1 METVVIAGLGLIG
14 GSLAR
19 NIQMHKQV
27 HLIGV
32 DQRESTLEYALKHE
46 IIDEASSSFEEAAR
60 KADIIILAAPVS
72 KSVGLLKELDSM
84 ELENEVL
91 VTDVS
96 SVKGPIF
103 RQAASLQSDKV
114 CFVGGHPMAGSHKH
128 GIEASK
134 AHLFENAIYVLTPVQ
149 RAKESDIKR
158 VESLL
163 DGTKSTFITLTAEE
177 HDEMTGVVSHFPHLI
192 ASALVQQAKKWEA
205 KHSFLPKLA
214 AGGFRDITRIASS
227 NPGMWQDIFF
237 QNKEKMGVLLDDWI
251 EEMQAFRKL
260 LAEDQGSQIHTYLEE
275 AKQYR
280 DGLEPRKK
288 GAIPGYYDLYVDIT
302 DRPGAL
308 QKVLT
313 IVADAGLSIVNIQIL
328 ELREGLTGVLRLS
341 FSEQKI
347 QLKAKGVLEVFGY
360 EVKIED

>member
-19 NIQMHKQV
+19 NIHTHQDV

-32 DQRESTLEYALKHE
+32 DQRESTLAYALQHH
-46 IIDEASSSFEEAAR
+46 IIDEAMTSFQEAAS
-60 KADIIILAAPVS
+60 KADIILLAAPVS
-72 KSVGLLKELDSM
+72 KSVELLLQLDSID
-84 ELENEVL
+84 LQKDVL

-103 RQAASLQSDKV
+103 QQAAALRSDRIT
-114 CFVGGHPMAGSHKH
+114 FVGGHPMAGSHKQ

-134 AHLFENAIYVLTPVQ
+134 AHLFENAIYVMTPVQ
-149 RAKESDIKR
+149 QATDVHIDRLKQ
-158 VESLL
+158 LL
-163 DGTKSTFITLTAEE
+163 SGTKSTFITLSAEE
-177 HDEMTGVVSHFPHLI
+177 HDEMTGVVSHFPHFI

-237 QNKEKMGVLLDDWI
+237 QNKEKMAVLLDDWI
-251 EEMQAFRKL
+251 REMQTFRTL
-260 LAEDQGSQIHTYLEE
+260 LAEDKREEIHTYLTD
-275 AKQYR
+275 AKSYR

-302 DRPGAL
+302 DQPGAL
-308 QKVLT
+308 QKVLAV
-313 IVADAGLSIVNIQIL
+313 IADAGLSIVNIQIL

-341 FSEQKI
+341 FAEQKM

-360 EVKIED
+360 EVKIQD

>member
-19 NIQMHKQV
+19 NIRQHKEV

-32 DQRESTLEYALKHE
+32 DHKESTLKYALQHG
-46 IIDEASSSFEEAAR
+46 IIDEASVSFQAAVQ
-60 KADIIILAAPVS
+60 KADIILLAAPVS
-72 KSVGLLKELDSM
+72 KSVELLQELDDM
-84 ELENEVL
+84 KLEKEVL

-103 RQAASLQSDKV
+103 RQAASLCSDKIV
-114 CFVGGHPMAGSHKH
+114 FVGGHPMAGSHKH

-134 AHLFENAIYVLTPVQ
+134 AHLFENAIYVLTPVK
-149 RAKESDIKR
+149 RAEESDLDRLKD
-158 VESLL
+158 LL

-192 ASALVQQAKKWEA
+192 ASALVQQAKKWET

-237 QNKEKMGVLLDDWI
+237 QNKEKMALLLDDWI
-251 EEMQAFRKL
+251 EEMQKFRKL
-260 LAEDQGSQIHTYLEE
+260 LLEDHKQEIHTYLEE
-275 AKQYR
+275 AKHYR

-302 DRPGAL
+302 DQPGAL

-313 IVADAGLSIVNIQIL
+313 IIADAGLSIVNIQIL

-341 FSEQKI
+341 FAEQKI

>member
-19 NIQMHKQV
+19 NIQLHKRV

-32 DQRESTLEYALKHE
+32 DQRQSTLEYALQHS
-46 IIDEASSSFEEAAR
+46 IIDEASSSFREAAS
-60 KADIIILAAPVS
+60 KADIILLAAPVS
-72 KSVGLLKELDSM
+72 ISVELLDELDHM
-84 ELENEVL
+84 DLKKEVL
-91 VTDVS
+91 VSDVS

-103 RQAASLQSDKV
+103 RKAASLSSGKV
-114 CFVGGHPMAGSHKH
+114 TFVGGHPMAGSHKH

-149 RAKESDIKR
+149 QANESDIER
-158 VESLL
+158 VKNLL
-163 DGTKSTFITLTAEE
+163 DGTKSTFVTLTAEE

-192 ASALVQQAKKWEA
+192 ASALVQQAKKWET

-237 QNKEKMGVLLDDWI
+237 QNKEKMAVLLDDWI
-251 EEMQAFRKL
+251 QEMQDFRKL
-260 LAEDQGSQIHTYLEE
+260 LLEDQEKAILGYLEE

-288 GAIPGYYDLYVDIT
+288 GAIPGYHDLYVDIT
-302 DRPGAL
+302 DQPGAM

-360 EVKIED
+360 EVKIEE